1 MIAFT
6 VLFVIFNACG
16 WVIFVLL
23 IGLSDG
29 LPPEKYSS
37 FILSLFLGF
46 REPVQH
52 LHVMNE
58 SGGYRQEQP
67 SIGIQQ
73 VMDMKNQL
81 SILFSQI
88 RLCA

>member
-16 WVIFVLL
+16 WVIFVLR
-23 IGLSDG
+23 IGLSCG
-29 LPPEKYSS
+29 LPPERYSS